1 MAAGRF
7 EVADERIFTEKAP
20 MHGQAKDALLV
31 GLSRRCSHDAGG
43 PGEIPKDSLL
53 IGHIGNKDL
62 EGHQARKNHSFIL
75 GALGSNFKE
84 SFDCFA
90 RECMNF

>member
-1 MAAGRF
+1 
-7 EVADERIFTEKAP
+7 
-20 MHGQAKDALLV
+20 
-31 GLSRRCSHDAGG
+31 
-43 PGEIPKDSLL
+43 L